1 MRTTL
6 DIDNDV
12 LQAAKKIAAA
22 KNTTAGS
29 VVSDLL
35 RKALASALVSS
46 DRVLMNGL
54 RVVAPTGKVVTNE
67 MVKELREKGV

>member
-12 LQAAKKIAAA
+12 LQAAKEIAAA
-22 KNTTAGS
+22 KKMTAGS

-35 RKALASALVSS
+35 RKALASTAGSS
-46 DRVLMNGL
+46 DRIIMNGL
-54 RVVAPTGKVVTNE
+54 RVVAPTGKVVTSE